1 MKRKTVHPSR
11 LPRLFVAAV
20 IVLSSATALWPEAP
34 KLTFQQK
41 EHFLRTAKVLRVRT
55 LGEGITQSKRATL
68 SDGKLTHDA
77 QIQTIDEYK
86 NVFQSATGVELNF
99 QDSYKFNIA
108 AYRLSRILG
117 LDMIPPSVERRYRG
131 TSGAF
136 TWWLD
141 DVLMTEKARYLKKI
155 DPPDPDRWNRQI
167 YIVRVFD
174 QLIYNMDRNLG
185 NLIITKGWNL
195 KMIDHTRS
203 FRLHKTLKNKKDLV
217 RCDRQLLVALKKLN
231 QETLMKQLRPYLTKG
246 QIKALLARRD
256 RIVELFEAKIAKHGE
271 ATVLYDFLKPQ
282 APGS

>member
-1 MKRKTVHPSR
+1 MLPVFLTV
-11 LPRLFVAAV
+11 LVVLWGAVA
-20 IVLSSATALWPEAP
+20 SGSEAP
-34 KLTFQQK
+34 KLTFKQK
-41 EHFLRTAKVLRVRT
+41 EQFLRTAKVLRVRT
-55 LGEGITQSKRATL
+55 LGEGVTQSKRATL

-117 LDMIPPSVERRYRG
+117 LDMIPPSVERRYQG

-203 FRLHKTLKNKKDLV
+203 FRLHKTLKNKNNLV

-231 QETLMKQLRPYLTKG
+231 QETLMKRLRPYLTKG

-256 RIVELFEAKIAKHGE
+256 RIVELFEAKIAKEGE
-271 ATVLYDFLKPQ
+271 AAVLYDFLPPQ
-282 APGS
+282 APGN

>member
-11 LPRLFVAAV
+11 LLRLFVAAV

-185 NLIITKGWNL
+185 NLIITKSWNL

-231 QETLMKQLRPYLTKG
+231 QETLMKRLRPYLTKG

-256 RIVELFEAKIAKHGE
+256 RIVKLFEAKIAKHGE